1 MLSNILLKIDNYY
14 SKDIHL
20 SRFLDL
26 DLEKIKLCICRI
38 DDAMQ

>member
-20 SRFLDL
+20 SCLDL